1 MLSML
6 LDEGGGQLAT
16 ETTNKDA
23 EVDARADG
31 GQGMM
36 Y

>member
-16 ETTNKDA
+16 EITNKGA

>member
-1 MLSML
+1 MLI
-6 LDEGGGQLAT
+6 DEGGGQLAT
-16 ETTNKDA
+16 EITNKGA

-36 Y
+36 D